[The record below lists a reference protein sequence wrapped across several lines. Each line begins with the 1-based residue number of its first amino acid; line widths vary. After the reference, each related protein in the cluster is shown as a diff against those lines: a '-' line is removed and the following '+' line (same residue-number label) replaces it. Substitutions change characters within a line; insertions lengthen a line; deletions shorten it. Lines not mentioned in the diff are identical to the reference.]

1 MRKNQEFFVFIL
13 YLCIMY
19 LLSFF
24 VYLSWCICVCVF
36 LWYLCILFVFTLNWV
51 FVWFDLC
58 VAIKNCTFPGD
69 VPHLLVDFSRT
80 CGDALQAHHL
90 SVVLQRHRVQRLPR
104 LPLVQVG
111 TERGL

>member
-1 MRKNQEFFVFIL
+1 MRKSQESFCFYFVFVYHVFIE
-13 YLCIMY
+13 
-19 LLSFF
+19 FF

-58 VAIKNCTFPGD
+58 VAIKNCTFPGY